1 MYCRRKTLVDTGAH
15 VSTRCLHINYVY
27 TLSLHYLSHRR
38 FVSTNGT
45 SISVAGHVSISVYT
59 SRPVASYGAGW
70 ARPPPR
76 MVCAPHEPA
85 APVRHKKA
93 LEALAVLWAAGGSLQ
108 CTIRR
113 ATVRLMTLGMHH
125 RQLHASAL
133 TQPQQP
139 IIACFVTYVGRSQ
152 VFLDK

>member
-1 MYCRRKTLVDTGAH
+1 MGPGGYGPP
-15 VSTRCLHINYVY
+15 
-27 TLSLHYLSHRR
+27 
-38 FVSTNGT
+38 TNGLC
-45 SISVAGHVSISVYT
+45 
-59 SRPVASYGAGW
+59 
-70 ARPPPR
+70 PPR
-76 MVCAPHEPA
+76 TGG
-85 APVRHKKA
+85 PVPHKKA

-152 VFLDK
+152 VSLDK